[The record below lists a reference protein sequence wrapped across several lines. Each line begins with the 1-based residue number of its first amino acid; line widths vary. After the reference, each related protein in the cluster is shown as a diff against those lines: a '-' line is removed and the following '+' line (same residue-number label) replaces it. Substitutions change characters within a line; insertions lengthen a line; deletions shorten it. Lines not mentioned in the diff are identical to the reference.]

1 MFFESV
7 QWENLRQIWFQ
18 FLASLHLMDYS
29 LLVGI
34 HDCDQ
39 AETEQQNDS
48 FENDEDEE
56 GGAGEEE
63 DSPGSGGDAGAG
75 GGGLASNP
83 TPPDSPLVNFSPPM
97 FSGELDPSMEFFA
110 IKSSDR

>member
-1 MFFESV
+1 
-7 QWENLRQIWFQ
+7 
-18 FLASLHLMDYS
+18 MDYS

-56 GGAGEEE
+56 GGPGEEE

-75 GGGLASNP
+75 EAVSPATPLPPIALSSTSVPRCFPASWIRRWSFLRS
-83 TPPDSPLVNFSPPM
+83 SPAIVSGFYLV
-97 FSGELDPSMEFFA
+97 LFFKR
-110 IKSSDR
+110 I